1 MWVVVYMAQGKEMSE
16 KIGDLLTKEGFLI
29 KIKPI
34 YKNVAPE
41 NNYYKIMV
49 PKSEASEAH
58 KVLMENKYL

>member
-41 NNYYKIMV
+41 ENYYRIMV
-49 PKSEASEAH
+49 PKSEASEAQ
-58 KVLMENKYL
+58 KVLRENKYL